1 MCIIFNTNKYVNHFP
16 TKFLQIYEQLSSY
29 HIVIVQYTLY
39 IYLYIYTF
47 FQSKDV
53 YSNEEKGVII
63 VYWIVMLIDLL
74 VLSVYGTKLADEVR
88 LQRTSNIYSFNDVCG
103 FLRYH

>member
-1 MCIIFNTNKYVNHFP
+1 MLIT
-16 TKFLQIYEQLSSY
+16 FLQSFYKFTLLSY

-53 YSNEEKGVII
+53 YSNEEKGIII